1 MNGSQAVVGFD
12 RHCTP
17 ANANHEEPSP
27 RVAELEAELQAQEPV
42 IGAAILVATS
52 FRLRDEAKPGRY
64 APAAGAGG
72 AGSWRSGLAQEGQLS
87 EPVRTKIRKRAR
99 RVPSAWGSLP

>member
-12 RHCTP
+12 RQCTP

-27 RVAELEAELQAQEPV
+27 RVAQLEAELQAQEPV

-52 FRLRDEAKPGRY
+52 FRLRDEASLVDTLRLLAQAVQGLEE
-64 APAAGAGG
+64 
-72 AGSWRSGLAQEGQLS
+72 RSAQEG
-87 EPVRTKIRKRAR
+87 
-99 RVPSAWGSLP
+99 